1 MWHGIPDT
9 LIKEFQ
15 VDMKSQVTESTIM
28 SIQAVLEFQIS
39 LFKMEKND
47 LTSNTG
53 TEQINNRILI
63 NKKFPFFLYIMKIV
77 E

>member
-1 MWHGIPDT
+1 
-9 LIKEFQ
+9 
-15 VDMKSQVTESTIM
+15 M
-28 SIQAVLEFQIS
+28 SIHAVLEFQIS

-63 NKKFPFFLYIMKIV
+63 NKKFPLFLYIMKIV